1 MELKRPEPTT
11 ASQPSRLTARRIKVV
26 DEIIESLRQD
36 IVTRKLGDGDRLPS
50 ERELSERFGV
60 SQPTVREAIRA
71 LETLGLVNVL
81 HGSGS
86 FVRSHGDYALASA
99 LQTLVQL
106 HNVGVM
112 DVLAVRHVLGRFSVE
127 LAAANAT
134 DEDLEALDA
143 AYRRLDGTASVTE
156 LDEIISCIV
165 EYQRIL
171 SCASHSALLQSLE
184 AFLVALLTEV
194 QVRSL
199 ADNGVR
205 FWCSRAAEFQP
216 HRLSILQALR
226 ARDVQRAQQAMSAY
240 LDAQKALFERDGELH
255 GLDLA
260 SPTLISLISDVVRQS
275 RP

>member
-1 MELKRPEPTT
+1 MELRPLDPPS
-11 ASQPSRLTARRIKVV
+11 APQPSRLTTRRIKVV

-36 IVTRKLGDGDRLPS
+36 IVTRKLKDGDRLPS

-86 FVRSHGDYALASA
+86 FVRSHGEYALASA

-106 HNVGVM
+106 HSVGVM
-112 DVLAVRHVLGRFSVE
+112 EVLAVRHVLGRLSVE
-127 LAAANAT
+127 LAASNAT
-134 DEDLEALDA
+134 DGDLKALDT
-143 AYRRLDGTASVTE
+143 AYQRLDDTASMTE
-156 LDEIISCIV
+156 LDEVIGGIV

-171 SCASHSALLQSLE
+171 SLASHSALLQSLE

-194 QVRSL
+194 QVKTL
-199 ADNGVR
+199 ASNGVQ
-205 FWCSRAAEFQP
+205 FWCSRAADFQP
-216 HRLSILQALR
+216 HRLAILEALR
-226 ARDVQRAQQAMSAY
+226 VRDVHRAQSAMSAY
-240 LDAQKALFERDGELH
+240 LDAQKSLFERDGTLRM
-255 GLDLA
+255 LDLS
-260 SPTLISLISDVVRQS
+260 SPGLIRLIAGVVRQS

>member
-1 MELKRPEPTT
+1 MELKSREPAT
-11 ASQPSRLTARRIKVV
+11 APQPSRLTTRRIKVV

-36 IVTRKLGDGDRLPS
+36 IVTRKLRDGDRLPS

-71 LETLGLVNVL
+71 LETLGLVSVH

-106 HNVGVM
+106 HSVGVM

-127 LAAANAT
+127 LAASNAS
-134 DEDLEALDA
+134 DEDLEALEA
-143 AYRRLDGTASVTE
+143 AYRRLDDTASMTE
-156 LDEIISCIV
+156 LDEIIGGIV

-171 SCASHSALLQSLE
+171 SSASHSALLQSLE

-194 QVRSL
+194 QVKSL

-205 FWCSRAAEFQP
+205 FWCLRAAEFQP
-216 HRLSILQALR
+216 HRLSILEALQARDMLR
-226 ARDVQRAQQAMSAY
+226 AQKAMTAY
-240 LDAQKALFERDGELH
+240 LDAQKALFERDGGH
-255 GLDLA
+255 QMLDLS
-260 SPTLISLISDVVRQS
+260 SPSLISLISDVVRQS
-275 RP
+275 KG